1 MTKDTLT
8 FVLEGEVTLSAFA
21 SALSAFNALL
31 NNLSKDV
38 GGNAGIEWRV
48 DELYAG
54 SAVATFQGLYA
65 DEKIV
70 ETVVDA
76 YETVGEALASGLEI
90 PFSEAVRRS
99 AWGITDLLNG
109 KITSLRFET
118 PAREFIVS
126 GRSKI
131 GEKAPPMKYSLGTVK
146 GTVQT
151 LTMRRKLSFTVW
163 DALFDKPVNCYLK
176 EGEEERM
183 RNAWGK
189 RAIISG
195 RIGRQSESCRPIV
208 IREVK
213 SIHILED
220 VEPGAYKHTRG
231 ALPWKPGDEKPE
243 DILRRMRNA

>member
-1 MTKDTLT
+1 MPKDTLT
-8 FVLEGEVTLSAFA
+8 FVLEGEVTLNAFA
-21 SALSAFNALL
+21 SALSDFNALL
-31 NNLSKDV
+31 NGLSREA
-38 GGNAGIEWRV
+38 GGNAAIEWRV

-54 SAVATFQGLYA
+54 SAVATFQGVYE
-65 DEKIV
+65 DQNMIEK
-70 ETVVDA
+70 VVDA
-76 YETVGEALASGLEI
+76 YETVGEALANGQEI

-99 AWGITDLLNG
+99 ARNITNLLNG

-126 GRSKI
+126 GKARI

-151 LTMRRKLSFTVW
+151 LSMRRKLSFTIW

-189 RAIISG
+189 RAVVSG
-195 RIGRQSESCRPIV
+195 RIGRQSESGRPIV

-213 SIHILED
+213 DIRILED
-220 VEPGAYKHTRG
+220 ADTGSYKRARG
-231 ALPWKPGDEKPE
+231 VLPWQPGDEKPE
-243 DILRRMRNA
+243 ETLRRLRNA